1 MHYIKTTND
10 TIIAPIL
17 TNLPVLSTQLIF
29 SKILARAYARVYI
42 MVCASVLT
50 HYAIPQHANDKLCR
64 RTLSRSFCNANI
76 ALLQLG
82 R

>member
-42 MVCASVLT
+42 MVYASVLT
-50 HYAIPQHANDKLCR
+50 HYAIR
-64 RTLSRSFCNANI
+64 
-76 ALLQLG
+76 
-82 R
+82 

>member
-17 TNLPVLSTQLIF
+17 TTLPVPSSQLI
-29 SKILARAYARVYI
+29 SLKSLARAYARVYI
-42 MVCASVLT
+42 MVCASALT
-50 HYAIPQHANDKLCR
+50 HYAIPQHANGKLCR
-64 RTLSRSFCNANI
+64 RTLSRSSSNANM
-76 ALLQLG
+76 ALLELG